1 MKTMVIDEA
10 FLSEIEA
17 LQTVLKNNI
26 AGMFGG
32 NHQTKNFGSSC
43 EFADY
48 RDYVPGD
55 DISKIDWNVYARFDK
70 LYQKL
75 YLDERQMHTKIY
87 IDASRSMQHNSLE
100 KSEQAIKLAAAFAYL
115 SVSEMDKVSI
125 YAIHGNRV
133 DEVISGMVGKDSY
146 LNYINKLN
154 EIDFDSTAYISEAI
168 LTSKIGMGDGY
179 SILISDFL
187 TEEDFERAIDKF
199 AEKKRDFLCVQI
211 LSRDELNP
219 QFRGKMHLF
228 DSENVGNIFRKKI
241 DKERIRAYKEALKY
255 VVDRIKEYA
264 ESRGGHHMLVPA
276 HEKLFDVFFGE
287 MVDLGVLKW
296 HLCILWVYLV

>member
-1 MKTMVIDEA
+1 MIDEA

-32 NHQTKNFGSSC
+32 NHQSKNFGSSC

-48 RDYVPGD
+48 RDYMPGD

-87 IDASRSMQHNSLE
+87 IDASRSMQHGSLE
-100 KSEQAIKLAAAFAYL
+100 KSEQAIRLAAAFAYL

-125 YAIHGNRV
+125 YAIHGNVV

-154 EIDFDSTAYISEAI
+154 EIDFDSTAVISEAI

-187 TEEDFERAIDKF
+187 TDENYERAIDKF
-199 AEKKRDFLCVQI
+199 AEKRRDILCVQV

-228 DSENVGNIFRKKI
+228 DAENIADFFRKKI
-241 DKERIRAYKEALKY
+241 DKERVRAYKEALKF
-255 VVDRIKEYA
+255 VVDRIKNYC
-264 ESRGGHHMLVPA
+264 ESRGGNYMLVPA
-276 HEKLFDVFFGE
+276 HEKLFDVFFGD
-287 MVDLGVLKW
+287 MVDMGVLK
-296 HLCILWVYLV
+296 